1 LAGLPALDLA
11 PSPDG
16 DTSDTTVSRIA
27 RACTVP
33 RKGDASDQ
41 DWAIADALSAQ
52 IAADRRR
59 RRRREA
65 EVVKAAQLRE
75 QRLER
80 EAASEVSAIGT
91 ARGT

>member
-59 RRRREA
+59 RREA
-65 EVVKAAQLRE
+65 DVVKAAQLRE

>member
-59 RRRREA
+59 RRRQEV
-65 EVVKAAQLRE
+65 EVVKAEQLRE

>member
-41 DWAIADALSAQ
+41 D
-52 IAADRRR
+52 
-59 RRRREA
+59 
-65 EVVKAAQLRE
+65 
-75 QRLER
+75 
-80 EAASEVSAIGT
+80 
-91 ARGT
+91 